1 MFLEA
6 IDAILSAHAVEAVR
20 SAEAGHGA
28 HELYA
33 ALEEGGFFD
42 LLAAEEEGGAGLQMS
57 EFYPIVML
65 FGATALP
72 LPIASTMVARLLL
85 APLDRPSGTI
95 TFAPA
100 LTSSHPGNVTAS
112 LVPFAMTA
120 DYVLGAHQDAFLLL
134 PVAQAVR
141 VPTGVRG
148 SMTASLSWAAG
159 QARAV
164 RPLVSVDMQALGAV
178 LHAGLIAGA
187 SKRVFDMTLQ
197 YGNDRSQ
204 FGKSIGK
211 FQAIQHQLSV
221 MAEHVAATLIAAESA
236 FQCGRRVPSV
246 LASAVAK
253 SRTSEAA
260 QLTAST
266 AHAIHGAIGITAE
279 YELQRYTRRLHEWRL
294 AHGSESYWN
303 SVLGQQVLASPH
315 ALLTDFVRTV
325 LA

>member
-6 IDAILSAHAVEAVR
+6 IDVLLREHAVESVR
-20 SAEAGHGA
+20 SAEAGKGA
-28 HELYA
+28 SALYQ
-33 ALEEGGFFD
+33 ALDEGGFFE
-42 LLAAEEEGGAGLQMS
+42 LLAPESEGGAALEMS

-85 APLDRPSGTI
+85 APADRPTGSM

-100 LTSSHPGNVTAS
+100 LTIGPQEAITAS

-120 DYVLGAHQDAFLLL
+120 DYVLGTRQSEWVLL
-134 PVAQAVR
+134 PVSQALR
-141 VPTGVRG
+141 VPSGVPG
-148 SMTASLSWAAG
+148 NMTASLSWAPQQG
-159 QARAV
+159 RVV
-164 RPLVSVDMQALGAV
+164 RPLMDADLQALGAV

-187 SKRVFDMTLQ
+187 AQRVFDLTLQ

-221 MAEHVAATLIAAESA
+221 MAEHVAATRIAAEAA
-236 FQCGRRVPSV
+236 FQCGRRVPSWLV
-246 LASAVAK
+246 SAVAK

-260 QLTAST
+260 QLAAAT

-279 YELQRYTRRLHEWRL
+279 YELQRYTRRLHEWRM

-303 SVLGQQVLASPH
+303 QALGERVLAGDEP
-315 ALLTDFVRTV
+315 LLIDFVRSV
-325 LA
+325 VA